1 MVLVLIFF
9 LSLYV
14 FLLVSGDYEKQTDE
28 EVKDDNDDKC
38 QFTYSEAMQK
48 IDDVFSLLPVSTR
61 KTFTAC

>member
-28 EVKDDNDDKC
+28 EVKDDDKF
-38 QFTYSEAMQK
+38 QFTYSEAIQK